1 MRGRRDVRNT
11 IFVPNPEPPLPDNEP
26 STISESTLS
35 AASGISA
42 PGATSTGAA
51 VAPYADQSTASPIK
65 APATIQEE
73 RTLSDTTS
81 IHSAQSLGTMVHH
94 PEMHEP
100 GLNASV
106 IETVSTWFSDGTVS
120 KSFVIGE
127 VALAYNGSQ
136 PTAASEMVRL
146 DNFQVLEKIAPNP
159 SFVSTA
165 PASAKGKEKATG
177 TEEVA
182 GQYSVSLSAIKRSTP
197 VVAFKYQLHLDP
209 ANLSVYS
216 PVLLTPAWQIQD
228 TQVSVIVMYSLNPA
242 FVVSGSESPS
252 STTTSMTLRNFTLSI
267 ALDSSADAGKANSAM
282 MAPQNGAAFKR
293 KQGLVVWKLPEMV
306 VSTEQQKLL
315 ARFITTGPKARPG
328 PIEAKWELP
337 GTTGSKL
344 GVSMLGGGAGTSS
357 EAAADPFADD
367 GTTPAVDSGKL
378 WNEVYTARSL
388 ISGRYSA
395 S

>member
-11 IFVPNPEPPLPDNEP
+11 IFVPNPEPPLLDNEP
-26 STISESTLS
+26 SAASESTIS
-35 AASGISA
+35 AAAGVNTH
-42 PGATSTGAA
+42 GTTSTGAT
-51 VAPYADQSTASPIK
+51 VAPYADQSTASPLK
-65 APATIQEE
+65 TPAIVHEE

-81 IHSAQSLGTMVHH
+81 IHSAQSLATMVHH

-106 IETVSTWFSDGTVS
+106 IETLSTWFSDGTIS

-127 VALAYNGSQ
+127 VAMSYNGSQ
-136 PTAASEMVRL
+136 STAASETIRL

-159 SFVSTA
+159 SFVSTV
-165 PASAKGKEKATG
+165 PGSAKGKEKATG
-177 TEEVA
+177 SEEVT

-228 TQVSVIVMYSLNPA
+228 TQVSIILMFSLNPA
-242 FVVSGSESPS
+242 FVMSRFESPLPA
-252 STTTSMTLRNFTLSI
+252 TTTITLKNVTISI
-267 ALDSSADAGKANSAM
+267 ALDPSADAGKANSAM

-293 KQGLVVWKLPEMV
+293 KQGLVVWKFPELV
-306 VSTEQQKLL
+306 VSIEQQKLL
-315 ARFITTGPKARPG
+315 ARFITVGPKARPG

-337 GTTGSKL
+337 GVTGSKL
-344 GVSMLGGGAGTSS
+344 GVSMLGVGTEMSS
-357 EAAADPFADD
+357 EGAADPFADD
-367 GTTPAVDSGKL
+367 GITPVANSGKS
-378 WNEVYTARSL
+378 WNEVHTVRSL
-388 ISGRYSA
+388 ISGRYSVC
-395 S
+395 

>member
-11 IFVPNPEPPLPDNEP
+11 IFVPNPEPPFLDNEP
-26 STISESTLS
+26 SATSESTLS
-35 AASGISA
+35 AATGISA
-42 PGATSTGAA
+42 PGTTSTGGP
-51 VAPYADQSTASPIK
+51 VAPYADQPTSSPIK
-65 APATIQEE
+65 TPAMIQEE
-73 RTLSDTTS
+73 RTISDTTS

-136 PTAASEMVRL
+136 STVASEMVRL
-146 DNFQVLEKIAPNP
+146 DNFQVLEKVAPNP

-165 PASAKGKEKATG
+165 SASAKGKEKATG
-177 TEEVA
+177 SEEVA

-209 ANLSVYS
+209 TNLSVYS
-216 PVLLTPAWQIQD
+216 PILLTPAWQIQD
-228 TQVSVIVMYSLNPA
+228 TQVSVIVIYSLNPA
-242 FVVSGSESPS
+242 FVMSGSESPP
-252 STTTSMTLRNFTLSI
+252 STTTSITLKNVTLSI
-267 ALDSSADAGKANSAM
+267 ALDPSADAGKANSAM
-282 MAPQNGAAFKR
+282 MAPQTGAAFKR
-293 KQGLVVWKLPEMV
+293 KQGLVVWKLHEMV

-328 PIEAKWELP
+328 LVEAKWELP
-337 GTTGSKL
+337 GTTGSRL
-344 GVSMLGGGAGTSS
+344 GVSMLGRGTEMLS

-367 GTTPAVDSGKL
+367 GTTPAAESGEL
-378 WNEVYTARSL
+378 WNEVHTARSL